1 MNAFRRV
8 LLVACAC
15 VVMTFAAPIA
25 LAQHKPAEPSHEN
38 KAHAKPATKPAEA
51 AAKPDAKKDKEKEKT
66 EPEPIV
72 GWIEISD
79 HLHEGVAG
87 PGLGGKSASS
97 HSLRGV
103 LQKLRHVALEP
114 RCKGVVLFIDEP
126 ELELA
131 QVNEI
136 TLAIAEVRAAGKTV
150 IAFSQGYDLKS
161 YLLACSADRVVLQQ
175 KGSLEVQGLGIEE
188 MYLAGLFEKV
198 GLKADFLQVGQFKGA
213 DEPLTRMGPSDA
225 WNSNINALLDDLY
238 DQVITRVAQARK
250 MNKADMEKAFVDSWA
265 LTDEQC
271 VQRGLIDELA
281 DRDMVELTEKVF
293 GEDFSWDQDLGE
305 QPGPKLDN
313 PLALLQMLLHAPQKQ
328 ASRPSIALVHAS
340 GEIFSGEN
348 GGGGVFSDEGIGSK
362 TLVRALGEA
371 RDDDMIKGVVLR
383 IDSPGGS
390 ATASEA
396 IWQAVSELAENKPVY
411 ISVGAMAASGGY
423 YIASAGQTIYVDPAS
438 IVGSIGVVGGKFIV
452 GDLYQKLGVGVT
464 RRSRGP
470 LGDMFNSVEPFTDAQ
485 RVTLRAA
492 FAKTY
497 DLFVDRV
504 KAGRGD
510 HIADI
515 EKVAQGRL
523 FSGKQAVVNGLA
535 DKLGG
540 VQTALA
546 DMATE
551 CELKAGEY
559 DVIDLPE
566 PRTFPEILEDWVSGF
581 TQSPTAMAPDAA
593 ATIAAAKAVMGPVAW
608 RSSRSVIAGMMLMR
622 REPTLLLLPAV
633 IRIK

>member
-8 LLVACAC
+8 LLAACAC
-15 VVMTFAAPIA
+15 VMVMCASPLA
-25 LAQHKPAEPSHEN
+25 LAQHKPAEPPHDA
-38 KAHAKPATKPAEA
+38 KAHAKA
-51 AAKPDAKKDKEKEKT
+51 AAKPAEPNAKADAKKDKA

-79 HLHEGVAG
+79 HLHEGVSA
-87 PGLGGKSASS
+87 PGLGGKGAAS
-97 HSLRGV
+97 HSLRG
-103 LQKLRHVALEP
+103 LLTKLKHVATEP

-136 TLAIAEVRAAGKTV
+136 TLAVAQVRAAGKKV

-161 YLLACSADRVVLQQ
+161 YLLACSADRVVLQH
-175 KGSLEVQGLGIEE
+175 KGVLEVQGLGIEE
-188 MYLAGLFEKV
+188 MYMAGLFEKI

-213 DEPLTRMGPSDA
+213 EEPLTRMGPSDA

-238 DQVITRVAQARK
+238 DQVITRVAEARK
-250 MNKADMEKAFVDSWA
+250 ISKADIEKAFVDSWG
-265 LTDEQC
+265 LTDEQY
-271 VQRGLIDELA
+271 VQRGLIDELST
-281 DRDMVELTEKVF
+281 RDMVELTEKLF

-305 QPGPKLDN
+305 LPGPKFDN
-313 PLALLQMLLHAPQKQ
+313 PFALLQMLMQAPQKQ
-328 ASRPSIALVHAS
+328 ASRPSIALVHAN
-340 GEIFSGEN
+340 GEIFSGES
-348 GGGGVFSDEGIGSK
+348 GSGGVFSDEGIGSK

-396 IWQAVSELAENKPVY
+396 IWQAVSELADTKPVY
-411 ISVGAMAASGGY
+411 ISIGAMAASGGY

-470 LGDMFNSVEPFTDAQ
+470 LGDMFNSVEPFTEAQ

-497 DLFVDRV
+497 DLFVERV
-504 KAGRGD
+504 KEGRGD

-523 FSGKQAVVNGLA
+523 FTGKQAVTNGMA

-540 VQTALA
+540 VQLALT
-546 DMATE
+546 DMASE
-551 CELKAGEY
+551 CELKPGEY

-566 PRTFPEILEDWVSGF
+566 PRTFPEILEDFMSGF
-581 TQSPTAMAPDAA
+581 AHSPSTIAPDAA
-593 ATIAAAKAVMGPVAW
+593 ATIAAARTLMGPVAW
-608 RSSRSVIAGMMLMR
+608 RSARSVVAGMMLMR